1 MFRATKPEDG
11 ETFVQFSVRL
21 GSYLQR
27 WLRMANIAETYHD
40 FIDLVLRDQFLNIC
54 KNDMTSLIK
63 ERTPSLFFSTQF
75 FINFRLCS
83 LSVQRYIILK
93 KYIGVL
99 FKGEYLNYFEY
110 IYTSLFN
117 SETHCKLWW
126 RIKKSPVKSQISRHC
141 LGDHHWWSLWGVL
154 AGVGDDHGAG
164 LGHLLTGLGD
174 DHWSPWHQGGSGLWD
189 LYGVEDGEPG
199 GVVPLLSVAGRGS
212 GGEGSS

>member
-54 KNDMTSLIK
+54 KNDMTSLLK

-75 FINFRLCS
+75 FFNFRLCS